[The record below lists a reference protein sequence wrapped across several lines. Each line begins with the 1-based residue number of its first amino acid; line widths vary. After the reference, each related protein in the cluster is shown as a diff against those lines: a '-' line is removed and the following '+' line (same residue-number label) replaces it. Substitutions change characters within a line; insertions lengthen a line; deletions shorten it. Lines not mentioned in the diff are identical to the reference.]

1 MSTPTNP
8 RAPQLSEAELHQ
20 ALDELDAKI
29 QTLRNRAHAT
39 VAGSAST
46 HEQHADALETK
57 RAQLAA
63 QLGQHT
69 AAGADSGLL
78 SSIRHGIA
86 SLRDDVQGLLKD

>member
-1 MSTPTNP
+1 MSTPIHQ

-20 ALDELDAKI
+20 ALEELDAKI
-29 QTLRNRAHAT
+29 QTLRNRAQAT

-69 AAGADSGLL
+69 TEGGDSGML
-78 SSIRHGIA
+78 SSIRHGIE
-86 SLRDDVQGLLKD
+86 SLRDDVRGLLKD